1 MPDDRPKKRIRTDTR
16 MRVAFNEQERALIF
30 NAAGPDGMRQAAFV
44 RATVIKALSL
54 RCPEALD
61 APPVTAPRS
70 ANLKT
75 TFSPEEKQRITAFAA
90 AHGMTRAEF
99 MRHVV
104 LAATGQ
110 QPRPPRKRQR
120 ERDQLL
126 HTLSLLAMQIKK
138 LGTNINQLAH
148 QANAG
153 MVPVSRAEADHMLKA
168 HAILMTHAKAAV
180 DEVLP

>member
-1 MPDDRPKKRIRTDTR
+1 MRGAPDPD
-16 MRVAFNEQERALIF
+16 
-30 NAAGPDGMRQAAFV
+30 AASESS
-44 RATVIKALSL
+44 I
-54 RCPEALD
+54 
-61 APPVTAPRS
+61 RS
-70 ANLKT
+70 ARLKT
-75 TFSPEEKQRITAFAA
+75 TFTPKEKQRIASFAA

-120 ERDQLL
+120 DRDALL
-126 HTLSLLAMQIKK
+126 HTLSVLATQIKK

-153 MVPVSRAEADHMLKA
+153 MVPVTRAEADHMLEA
-168 HAILMTHAKAAV
+168 HAVLMKHAKTAV
-180 DEVLP
+180 EDILP